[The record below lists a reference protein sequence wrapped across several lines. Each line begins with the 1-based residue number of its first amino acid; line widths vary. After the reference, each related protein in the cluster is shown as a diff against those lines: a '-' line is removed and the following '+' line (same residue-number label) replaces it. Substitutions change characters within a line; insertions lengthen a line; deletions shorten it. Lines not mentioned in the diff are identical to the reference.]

1 MALDSHGNVAGDL
14 DAQAP
19 GLFRRPSDAPARLAP
34 MGRSEAIETL
44 RREVSYQAGPQLRS
58 LRYWAGRFSGRSR
71 RRLLLQLGAAT
82 LALADHC
89 DLLADRLS
97 GQAEI
102 SEDLAATFGEEL
114 ARLRAE
120 VLHLKGLTAAVD
132 RRTDA

>member
-1 MALDSHGNVAGDL
+1 MALDSDGNVAGDL

-19 GLFRRPSDAPARLAP
+19 GLFRRPSDASARLAP
-34 MGRSEAIETL
+34 IGQSEVIETL
-44 RREVSYQAGPQLRS
+44 RRELSYQAEPQLRS
-58 LRYWAGRFSGRSR
+58 PRYWAGRFSGRSQK
-71 RRLLLQLGAAT
+71 RLLFQLGAAT

-89 DLLADRLS
+89 DLVANRLS
-97 GQAEI
+97 GQEEI

-120 VLHLKGLTAAVD
+120 VLHLKSLTAAVD